1 MVGNGKSLVPKQ
13 FHSTNI
19 VERFVVGNGKPLA
32 QNSSTQLTLESV
44 LGGGTKTLAGAIVC
58 YHAPQIGG
66 IKLTD
71 GSLTNATLKK
81 TLREVLEWC

>member
-1 MVGNGKSLVPKQ
+1 MV
-13 FHSTNI
+13 
-19 VERFVVGNGKPLA
+19 
-32 QNSSTQLTLESV
+32 SV

-71 GSLTNATLKK
+71 EPLTIATLKK
-81 TLREVLEWC
+81 